1 MAKEY
6 RVVCSKECFKE
17 KFYIDIVPAMGVIH
31 EMIDAKRKKINP
43 NISNYGGSIMLV
55 VDEHNQPKVI
65 FPDFNKKSRSSLEYH
80 TSLYAKLEP
89 MIIKTY
95 KNMKAENKDS
105 TLTWRG
111 DEIAFDFFDE
121 TRNNKQGREKY
132 MSAKEMRIRDQIER
146 INRNKEK
153 LRQKIERERNSEK
166 PYVPAWLIFQKDHT
180 GD

>member
-1 MAKEY
+1 MAREY
-6 RVVCSKECFKE
+6 RVVCNKERFEE
-17 KFYIDIVPAMGVIH
+17 KFYIDIVPAKGVIH
-31 EMIDAKRKKINP
+31 EMIFAKRKKINP

-65 FPDFNKKSRSSLEYH
+65 FPDFYKKSRSSYEYH

-146 INRNKEK
+146 INRYKEK

-166 PYVPAWLIFQKDHT
+166 PYVPAWLRFQKDHT